1 MNKFCEQ
8 CGSEISSDTAS
19 FCGECGAPG
28 VESAPAI
35 SEPAPAEPTPLR
47 HVSQPATGG
56 STGADAA
63 YRLSKWRGWLTILF
77 SLQTLMAIFA
87 ASTFIWRR
95 DVALSPGS
103 SWGDFVKADEDV
115 ELAFNSYMM
124 VAVATFVILIMWSWR
139 VAKNTHLWATPRH
152 STGWAIGGW
161 FCPIANF
168 FVPYRIL
175 HDGWRLTPNSGS
187 KSYDPVGGPTERVT
201 NEKLTPLLIGW
212 IAWWAGQLVSR
223 VGAAGNPESLKSLAD
238 QDAWVGAGF
247 FVVAAASVF
256 LLIAIRRISARHD
269 EYSSAA

>member
-19 FCGECGAPG
+19 FCGECGAPV

-35 SEPAPAEPTPLR
+35 RDPVPAEPTPGR
-47 HVSQPATGG
+47 HVPQPAAGG
-56 STGADAA
+56 PISASDA
-63 YRLSKWRGWLTILF
+63 YRLSKWKGWLTGLF
-77 SLQTLMAIFA
+77 SAQALVAFIA
-87 ASTFIWRR
+87 ATAFLSRR
-95 DVALSPGS
+95 S
-103 SWGDFVKADEDV
+103 SVLDPRSSMRDLIDADESI
-115 ELAFNSYMM
+115 EM
-124 VAVATFVILIMWSWR
+124 VINGYLWIALATFGILIMWSWR

-212 IAWWAGQLVSR
+212 IAWWAGHLVSR
-223 VGAAGNPESLKSLAD
+223 VGASGNPESFKGLAD
-238 QDAWVGAGF
+238 QDAWVAVGF
-247 FVVAAASVF
+247 FIVAGASVF

-269 EYSSAA
+269 EYARAD